1 MSFTSSEFS
10 MAFPYVV
17 TADGEE
23 TVESALVAEFS
34 EKCGHGFSESLVKIN
49 EHNAIQ
55 VINFEI

>member
-1 MSFTSSEFS
+1 MSFTSSDFS

-34 EKCGHGFSESLVKIN
+34 VKCGHGFSDYLCEN
-49 EHNAIQ
+49 Q
-55 VINFEI
+55 